1 MEKEQRTYTISE
13 VSKSLKTQTGK
24 LKEWEESFP
33 QLLSVQRSKTGARLY
48 SNKEIEALRKIKIL
62 KDKNITEEDIQF
74 ILQTNKKE
82 EEKKEEQNVIEN
94 NQKDYG
100 TLLTLQH
107 DTIETLHHLT
117 DSVSTMKEELVHE
130 VKEGIKSEINIGH
143 NKTKTLIQSYSH
155 MIAETTENTEE
166 EIKRLRQDIYREEE
180 EKLFIQHK
188 LEEREAHFQEFVSYY
203 RETAAAKEKNRFLT
217 WLQSFKSKKESSVDF
232 S

>member
-13 VSKSLKTQTGK
+13 VSKSLKAQTGK

-33 QLLSVQRSKTGARLY
+33 QLLTVQRSKSGARLY
-48 SNKEIEALRKIKIL
+48 GNKEIDALRKIKLL
-62 KDKNITEEDIQF
+62 KDKNMAEVDILF
-74 ILQTNKKE
+74 ILQANNTEGVKE
-82 EEKKEEQNVIEN
+82 EKNNVVLD

-100 TLLTLQH
+100 TLLSLQH
-107 DTIETLHHLT
+107 DTIESLHHLT
-117 DSVSTMKEELVHE
+117 DSVSTIKEELVHE
-130 VKEGIKSEINIGH
+130 VKEGIKTEISIGH

-166 EIKRLRQDIYREEE
+166 EIKQLRQDIHREEE

-188 LEEREAHFQEFVSYY
+188 LEEREAQFREFVSYY
-203 RETAAAKEKNRFLT
+203 RETAAAKEKNRFLN
-217 WLQSFKSKKESSVDF
+217 WLQLFRSKKESSADF